1 MNTLNF
7 TKLLRSP
14 SKLKKKQL
22 ASIESLIKEFPYFQS
37 AHALHLK
44 SLKSIGSYKYNKALK
59 TTAAYTTDRSI
70 LFDFITS
77 EAFLQNIISEQIKN
91 NHEGLKTLEV
101 TDYQDISNHSKREES
116 LLKMGIDST
125 DEINEGDDSNPKAAE
140 ILNLGAPLE
149 FNKNDTLSFVQWLQ
163 LTKAKPIDR
172 SKNKKETSSKQS
184 KNFDLIDAFISKNP
198 KIKPVEKEGIIENIA
213 EQRTEE
219 PEQLMTE
226 TLARIYVEQKNYER
240 AIQSYT
246 ILSLKYPEKSGLFAD
261 QIKAIQQLQE
271 KNKNS

>member
-1 MNTLNF
+1 MMNTLNF
-7 TKLLRSP
+7 TKLLHSP
-14 SKLKKKQL
+14 SKLKEKQL
-22 ASIESLIKEFPYFQS
+22 SSIETLIEEFPYFQS

-44 SLKSIGSYKYNKALK
+44 CLKSIDSYKYNKALK
-59 TTAAYTTDRSI
+59 TTAAYTTDRKI

-77 EAFLQNIISEQIKN
+77 ESFLQNIVSDQIKN
-91 NHEGLKTLEV
+91 NHEGLKMLEV
-101 TDYQDISNHSKREES
+101 TDYQDISNPSKS
-116 LLKMGIDST
+116 KDSILKMGGNS
-125 DEINEGDDSNPKAAE
+125 EKKAAE
-140 ILNLGAPLE
+140 ILNLGTPLE
-149 FNKNDTLSFVQWLQ
+149 FKKTDTHSFSKWLQ
-163 LTKAKPIDR
+163 LTTVKPIDR
-172 SKNKKETSSKQS
+172 SENKKNSESKQS

-198 KIKPVEKEGIIENIA
+198 KIKPTKNEGNIENIA
-213 EQRTEE
+213 EQTTED

>member
-7 TKLLRSP
+7 TKLLHSP

-44 SLKSIGSYKYNKALK
+44 SLKSIDSYKYNKALK
-59 TTAAYTTDRSI
+59 TTAAYTTDRNI

-77 EAFLQNIISEQIKN
+77 EAFLQNVVSNHIKN
-91 NHEGLKTLEV
+91 NHEGLKTIEV
-101 TDYQDISNHSKREES
+101 TDYQDISNHSKRDKS
-116 LLKMGIDST
+116 LLKTGVDST
-125 DEINEGDDSNPKAAE
+125 DEGDDSNPKAAE

-149 FNKNDTLSFVQWLQ
+149 FDKHDTLSFVQWLQ

-172 SKNKKETSSKQS
+172 GNNKEETSSKQS

-198 KIKPVEKEGIIENIA
+198 KIKPIQKEGVIENIA

>member
-7 TKLLRSP
+7 TKLLHSP

-22 ASIESLIKEFPYFQS
+22 ASIESLIEEFPYFQS
-37 AHALHLK
+37 AYALHLK
-44 SLKSIGSYKYNKALK
+44 YLKSIDSYKYNKALK
-59 TTAAYTTDRSI
+59 ITAAYTTDRSI

-77 EAFLQNIISEQIKN
+77 EAFLQNIISDQIKN

-116 LLKMGIDST
+116 LLKMGINSA
-125 DEINEGDDSNPKAAE
+125 NEVDDSNPNAAE

-149 FNKNDTLSFVQWLQ
+149 FDKNDTLSFVQWLQ

-172 SKNKKETSSKQS
+172 SENNKESSSKQS

-198 KIKPVEKEGIIENIA
+198 KIKPVQKEEIIENIA
-213 EQRTEE
+213 EKRTEE

-226 TLARIYVEQKNYER
+226 TLARIYLEQKNYER

>member
-7 TKLLRSP
+7 TKLLHTP
-14 SKLKKKQL
+14 STLKKKHI
-22 ASIESLIKEFPYFQS
+22 ASIEAIIEEFPYFQS
-37 AHALHLK
+37 VRALHLK
-44 SLKSIGSYKYNKALK
+44 SLKDNDSYKYNKALK

-77 EAFLQNIISEQIKN
+77 EAFLQNIVSEQIKN
-91 NHEGLKTLEV
+91 NHEGLKMLEV
-101 TDYQDISNHSKREES
+101 SDFQDISSQAQGTSVTSNGETKVEEN
-116 LLKMGIDST
+116 K
-125 DEINEGDDSNPKAAE
+125 NESEQNVSE
-140 ILNLGAPLE
+140 ILNIGAPLN
-149 FNKNDTLSFVQWLQ
+149 FDKQDTHSFSQWLQ
-163 LTKAKPIDR
+163 LTTIKPIDR
-172 SKNKKETSSKQS
+172 TNDEKKPTSKQT

-198 KIKPVEKEGIIENIA
+198 KIKPVKGDRVLENIA
-213 EQRTEE
+213 ENRTSE

-246 ILSLKYPEKSGLFAD
+246 ILSLKYPEKSSLFAD
-261 QIKAIQQLQE
+261 QIKAIKQLQE

>member
-7 TKLLRSP
+7 TKLLHSP
-14 SKLKKKQL
+14 STLKKKHIP
-22 ASIESLIKEFPYFQS
+22 SIEAIIEEFPYFQS
-37 AHALHLK
+37 VRALHLK
-44 SLKSIGSYKYNKALK
+44 SLKNNDSYKYNKALK

-77 EAFLQNIISEQIKN
+77 ETFLQNIVSEQIKN
-91 NHEGLKTLEV
+91 NHEGLKMLEV
-101 TDYQDISNHSKREES
+101 SDFQDISSMSQGTSVSTNPETEILEKENES
-116 LLKMGIDST
+116 EKNTS
-125 DEINEGDDSNPKAAE
+125 E
-140 ILNLGAPLE
+140 ILNLGAPLNFDKE
-149 FNKNDTLSFVQWLQ
+149 DTHSFSQWLQ
-163 LTKAKPIDR
+163 LTTIKPIDR
-172 SKNKKETSSKQS
+172 SSDEKKPSAKQT

-198 KIKPVEKEGIIENIA
+198 KIKPVKEEGVLENIA
-213 EQRTEE
+213 ESRTSE

-246 ILSLKYPEKSGLFAD
+246 ILSLKYPEKSSLFAD
-261 QIKAIQQLQE
+261 QIKALKQLQE

>member
-7 TKLLRSP
+7 TKLLHTP
-14 SKLKKKQL
+14 SKLKKKHGAAIKAL
-22 ASIESLIKEFPYFQS
+22 IEEFPYFQS
-37 AHALHLK
+37 AHALQLK
-44 SLKSIGSYKYNKALK
+44 YLKQTDSYKYNNALK
-59 TTAAYTTDRSI
+59 TTAAHTTDRSI

-77 EAFLQNIISEQIKN
+77 EVFLQNSVSEQIKN
-91 NHEGLKTLEV
+91 NHEGLKMLDV

-116 LLKMGIDST
+116 LLKMSIDST
-125 DEINEGDDSNPKAAE
+125 EEAGVTNQDAAE
-140 ILNLGAPLE
+140 ILNLGTPLE
-149 FNKNDTLSFVQWLQ
+149 FDKNDTLSFSQWLQ

-172 SKNKKETSSKQS
+172 SAKKENTPSKQS

-198 KIKPVEKEGIIENIA
+198 KIKPAKTEGKIENIA
-213 EQRTEE
+213 EQRTDE

-226 TLARIYVEQKNYER
+226 TLARIYVEQKNYDR

-261 QIKAIQQLQE
+261 QIKAIQELQE
-271 KNKNS
+271 KNKNT